1 MKKLMKWIVTVLM
14 VCMAHVIF
22 AQSVTLKGGLNM
34 ADMVITEE
42 AEDITEDFKMNPG
55 FHLGILTEF
64 QLGNGFSFEPG
75 LLLMTKGTRAEEEET
90 YQGIV
95 GKYEAKINL
104 YYLDIPLNLKL
115 SADAGSAKI
124 FGTFGPYIGMGL
136 SGKSKFTYSENGDSE
151 TEEEDI
157 EWGKNND
164 LLRLDWGLGAG
175 AGIEFGKLQ
184 LGVSYA
190 LGLANIAA
198 DSEEDNTAKNRV
210 LSISVGYKISGK

>member
-1 MKKLMKWIVTVLM
+1 MKWIVVML
-14 VCMAHVIF
+14 VSCMALETF

-34 ADMVITEE
+34 ADMLITEE
-42 AEDITEDFKMNPG
+42 GEEVNEEFKMNPG
-55 FHLGILTEF
+55 FHFGILTEF
-64 QLGNGFSFEPG
+64 QLSDGLSFEPG

-115 SADAGSAKI
+115 STDAGSAKI

-136 SGKSKFTYSENGDSE
+136 SGKSKFTYSGNGDSE

-157 EWGKNND
+157 EWGKDKD

-198 DSEEDNTAKNRV
+198 ESEDDSGAKNRV
-210 LSISVGYKISGK
+210 LSISVGYKFSGK